1 MYLYA
6 DDVALTCTDKQISV
20 IEHNISKDLEC
31 VSEYYRKWYLKL
43 LTTKSVS
50 FIFHLRNHL
59 AQHQLHVQIVH
70 MSGNSIPFD
79 PTPRYLVSLS
89 TGR

>member
-59 AQHQLHVQIVH
+59 AQYQVHVH
-70 MSGNSIPFD
+70 MSGNSIAFD
-79 PTPRYLVSLS
+79 PTPKSLVSLL